1 VTAREVG
8 LRIRAAVPADLPAVL
23 ELWQSADVKPSPT
36 DDLAALAALV
46 AHDPEALLVV
56 DDAGLIA
63 GSLVAGFDGW
73 RGNLYRLAVR
83 PSHRRRGL
91 GRALLLEAAERL
103 RARGARRVSALVLR
117 DDVQAVGFWSSLQA
131 EGLRLD
137 SSKTRWILNL
147 EGEPSAAF

>member
-1 VTAREVG
+1 MTAGEVG
-8 LRIRAAVPADLPAVL
+8 LLIRAAVLDDLPAVL
-23 ELWQSADVKPSPT
+23 ELWQSADVKPTPT
-36 DDLAALAALV
+36 DDLAALQALV

-73 RGNLYRLAVR
+73 RANFYRLAVR
-83 PSHRRRGL
+83 PSHRGRGL
-91 GRALLLEAAERL
+91 GRALLLAAAERL

-137 SSKTRWILNL
+137 SSKTRWILTL
-147 EGEPSAAF
+147 DGEPSAAF